1 MIIGIGRGPL
11 SYFVWKHLREFIGG
25 VVLPYPLFYD
35 AKRDL
40 LTNKYAYINYLR
52 KLQLRRKEV
61 KIAVYP
67 DYIPPNKVHVNLSL
81 LKSIEFI
88 VPIHSLEDLAIAAEL
103 EALGFNIYYGFASE
117 PHYRSYTLNDFIRA
131 VKGKKWYLGIS
142 TKRELQEALN
152 YGFDGADIT
161 GFLFGKNE
169 DRKNALKLRR
179 MLTDFLKQVSKPQ
192 GRQLTLY
199 DFCGKLGS
207 LR

>member
-1 MIIGIGRGPL
+1 MIIGIGKGPL
-11 SYFVWKHLREFIGG
+11 SYFVWKYMSEYVCNPLY
-25 VVLPYPLFYD
+25 PYPLFYN

-40 LTNKYAYINYLR
+40 LTNKHAYINYLR

-67 DYIPPNKVHVNLSL
+67 DYIPPNKVHVNLSI

-192 GRQLTLY
+192 GRQSSILEFFPLNW
-199 DFCGKLGS
+199 GV
-207 LR
+207 

>member
-1 MIIGIGRGPL
+1 MIIGIGKSPL
-11 SYFVWKHLREFIGG
+11 SYFVWKYMSEYVCNPLY
-25 VVLPYPLFYD
+25 PYPLFYD

-103 EALGFNIYYGFASE
+103 EALGFSIYYGFASN
-117 PHYRSYTLNDFIRA
+117 PHYRSYTLNDFLRA
-131 VKGKKWYLGIS
+131 VKGRKWYLGVS
-142 TKRELQEALN
+142 TRHELEEALR
-152 YGFDGADIT
+152 YDFDGIDIT
-161 GFLFGKNE
+161 GYVLGRNNI
-169 DRKNALKLRR
+169 RKDSGRLKRR
-179 MLTDFLKQVSKPQ
+179 VKELIMKVKQKRITDFTVFQN
-192 GRQLTLY
+192 G
-199 DFCGKLGS
+199 
-207 LR
+207 